1 MSAPSDSRAS
11 TAAPTVTDKSGLSP
25 LSALG
30 MSALIFLLIPIAQ
43 KLATSPF
50 GPQEI
55 MQTAQ
60 LAPPELLEELP
71 PPPPPEE
78 EFEEPELEEAPPPP
92 SIEAL
97 DFLLNPDV
105 SGIASADMR
114 LPDVEMDRRALTDL
128 DIFEISDLDD
138 PPGVVFS
145 SAPQYPESM
154 RRAGIGGRVI
164 MRFVVDEEGRARD
177 IIVEASPNP
186 AFDRPAIDAV
196 RQWRFTIGK
205 KNGRAVK
212 FRMRL
217 PMVFDASA
225 F

>member
-1 MSAPSDSRAS
+1 MSAPSDPHAS
-11 TAAPTVTDKSGLSP
+11 TTAPTVADNSGLSP
-25 LSALG
+25 LSAIG
-30 MSALIFLLIPIAQ
+30 MSLLIFLLIPIAQ
-43 KLATSPF
+43 KLATSPYKDR
-50 GPQEI
+50 EI
-55 MQTAQ
+55 MQTTQ
-60 LAPPELLEELP
+60 LAPPELMEDIP

-78 EFEEPELEEAPPPP
+78 IIEEPELQEAPPPP

-97 DFLLNPDV
+97 EFMLNPDV
-105 SGIASADMR
+105 TGIASADMR
-114 LPDVEMDRRALTDL
+114 LPDVEMDRRLTDL
-128 DIFEISDLDD
+128 DIFDISDLDE

-145 SAPQYPESM
+145 AAPQYPESM

-205 KNGRAVK
+205 KNGRVVK